1 MEPEYANN
9 RAGVASPEK
18 AEAATA
24 LGGSSPEPR
33 SLPGSAAAL
42 ARPPGPAAAPQA
54 PDAVP
59 ASFRQLLEETTPQD
73 PATEL
78 LIKTIAGQASPEKP
92 GDLVGDCAEPRKRP
106 RPSVAD
112 PRASM
117 KKKVADLE
125 GEAAGS
131 SIARLDADVQPATE
145 DMQALQAAAMATLRR
160 SIVQMAGSEGVT
172 ANASTADL
180 LAALVPAQAA
190 APRLS
195 LAQKNDQESGA
206 RGTSTT
212 EVTADGGSAAT
223 PSPAAHI
230 KAEPARSKGEADAA
244 QPSTAHEPV
253 RGGGDPSEP
262 IQLSAR
268 VCRQPRKVSYLQ
280 QLSGQLRTNYL
291 AAISASHQRN
301 LSAGSA
307 QDHRHLSAISMPAQ
321 HNLVATSVPP
331 QRDSGSTDRFRPQG
345 SSIGATVV
353 KVETRIASAAA
364 AAAKLSASA
373 APKHPAAFRQHRV

>member
-1 MEPEYANN
+1 MEPECANN
-9 RAGVASPEK
+9 RAGVTSPKK
-18 AEAATA
+18 AEAVAA
-24 LGGSSPEPR
+24 LGSSSPEPR
-33 SLPGSAAAL
+33 SLPGRAASSAAP
-42 ARPPGPAAAPQA
+42 RPGAEPQA

-59 ASFRQLLEETTPQD
+59 ANFRQLLEETTPQD

-78 LIKTIAGQASPEKP
+78 LIKAIAGRAFPEKP
-92 GDLVGDCAEPRKRP
+92 GNLAGDCAETRKRP

-117 KKKVADLE
+117 KKKTADLE
-125 GEAAGS
+125 GKAAGS
-131 SIARLDADVQPATE
+131 SSARLDADVQPAAE

-160 SIVQMAGSEGVT
+160 SLVQMRAGSEGVA

-190 APRLS
+190 APRLP
-195 LAQKNDQESGA
+195 LAQKGDQESRA
-206 RGTSTT
+206 RFTSTT
-212 EVTADGGSAAT
+212 EVTADGGLAAT
-223 PSPAAHI
+223 PSPATHM

-373 APKHPAAFRQHRV
+373 APTHPAAFRQHRV